1 MAVLDSAERSTQLPY
16 GRRWL
21 AEVVFAL
28 DARLRRRHAVFE
40 YTHNPACVFR
50 LDIVRAPRSL
60 ALRDGT
66 RVRAGQRIARLHF
79 WNEQVPPVPE
89 SGPTIA
95 WARQM
100 RRALAISL
108 QELARYFASR
118 PDLGD
123 IALISGDA
131 PSGTA
136 AQRDQLARIM
146 ERFGFEAV
154 VVPENLPIRERL
166 HRLGE
171 NILISLIVLAHN
183 AGALRSDSLMR
194 VRLPIHLS
202 RRILERKFGRLA
214 KPASDGNVAEV

>member
-1 MAVLDSAERSTQLPY
+1 MAVLDSAELSTQPPDSH
-16 GRRWL
+16 RWL

-40 YTHNPACVFR
+40 YTRNPACVFR
-50 LDIVRAPRSL
+50 LSIVRAPHSL

-66 RVRAGQRIARLHF
+66 RVRTGQRIARLHF
-79 WNEQVPPVPE
+79 WNEQVPAVPK

-108 QELARYFASR
+108 HELARYFASR

-123 IALISGDA
+123 IVLISADV

-136 AQRDQLARIM
+136 AQREQLARIM

-154 VVPENLPIRERL
+154 VEPENLPIRERL
-166 HRLGE
+166 QRFGE

-183 AGALRSDSLMR
+183 AGALRSDTLKR

-202 RRILERKFGRLA
+202 RRILEREFGRCA
-214 KPASDGNVAEV
+214 EPAPDEKVAGA